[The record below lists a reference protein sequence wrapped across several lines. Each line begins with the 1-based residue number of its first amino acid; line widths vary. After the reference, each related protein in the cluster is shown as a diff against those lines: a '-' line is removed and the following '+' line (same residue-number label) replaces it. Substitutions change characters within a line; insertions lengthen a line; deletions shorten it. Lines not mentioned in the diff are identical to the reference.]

1 MESGVGMTW
10 GSELRATPSNTVA
23 RLTCITWAAALAM
36 LTGVKLVNAQE
47 AAVTESASASASVEA
62 TDQLPDAEI
71 SEAPPPQADPTGS
84 VLDYEP
90 SESISEDLSVSF
102 PVDI

>member
-1 MESGVGMTW
+1 MTW
-10 GSELRATPSNTVA
+10 DSEWRAMPSNAPLPSKLSLWVMT
-23 RLTCITWAAALAM
+23 IAL
-36 LTGVKLVNAQE
+36 LIGGNVVSAQE
-47 AAVTESASASASVEA
+47 EPVAEAAPAEVEA
-62 TDQLPDAEI
+62 TNESRQSDATD
-71 SEAPPPQADPTGS
+71 SPRSQTDPGA

>member
-1 MESGVGMTW
+1 MTW
-10 GSELRATPSNTVA
+10 GSEWRAMPSNTPLPSKLSA
-23 RLTCITWAAALAM
+23 WAVTIAL
-36 LTGVKLVNAQE
+36 LIGGNVVSAQE
-47 AAVTESASASASVEA
+47 EPAADAAEVEA
-62 TDQLPDAEI
+62 TNESSQSDATN
-71 SEAPPPQADPTGS
+71 PPQFQTDPGA

>member
-1 MESGVGMTW
+1 MTW
-10 GSELRATPSNTVA
+10 GSELRAMPSNTP
-23 RLTCITWAAALAM
+23 LPSKLNLWAVTIAL
-36 LTGVKLVNAQE
+36 LIVCSVVNAQE
-47 AAVTESASASASVEA
+47 ESAADAGVAATNESSQSDA
-62 TDQLPDAEI
+62 TDPTQ
-71 SEAPPPQADPTGS
+71 PQADPGA

>member
-10 GSELRATPSNTVA
+10 GSELRATPSNAVA

-47 AAVTESASASASVEA
+47 AAVTESASVEA

>member
-1 MESGVGMTW
+1 M
-10 GSELRATPSNTVA
+10 PSNTPLSPKLGLRAVTIA
-23 RLTCITWAAALAM
+23 LLMGSNVVSAQEEPAAAA
-36 LTGVKLVNAQE
+36 
-47 AAVTESASASASVEA
+47 TEVEETNESGQSDA
-62 TDQLPDAEI
+62 TD
-71 SEAPPPQADPTGS
+71 SPQSQTDPGA

>member
-1 MESGVGMTW
+1 MT
-10 GSELRATPSNTVA
+10 
-23 RLTCITWAAALAM
+23 IAL
-36 LTGVKLVNAQE
+36 LIGGNLVRAQE
-47 AAVTESASASASVEA
+47 KPAADNATEVEA
-62 TDQLPDAEI
+62 TNESSQSDATD
-71 SEAPPPQADPTGS
+71 STQPQTDPEA

>member
-1 MESGVGMTW
+1 MQNSVRVARHHVAFYALALCACVANTVFAQDTPGVSGAPEEGEIAISDAGAGQAVD
-10 GSELRATPSNTVA
+10 EAAATPEP
-23 RLTCITWAAALAM
+23 
-36 LTGVKLVNAQE
+36 G
-47 AAVTESASASASVEA
+47 ASG
-62 TDQLPDAEI
+62 T
-71 SEAPPPQADPTGS
+71 

>member
-1 MESGVGMTW
+1 MT
-10 GSELRATPSNTVA
+10 
-23 RLTCITWAAALAM
+23 IAL
-36 LTGVKLVNAQE
+36 LIGGNLVSAQE
-47 AAVTESASASASVEA
+47 KPAADNATEVEA
-62 TDQLPDAEI
+62 TNESSQSDATDSTQLQTDP
-71 SEAPPPQADPTGS
+71 EA

>member
-47 AAVTESASASASVEA
+47 AAVTESAPASVEA
-62 TDQLPDAEI
+62 TYQLPDAEI

>member
-23 RLTCITWAAALAM
+23 RYTCITWAAALAM

-47 AAVTESASASASVEA
+47 AAVTESAPASVEA

-71 SEAPPPQADPTGS
+71 SEAPPPQADHTGS

>member
-1 MESGVGMTW
+1 MTW
-10 GSELRATPSNTVA
+10 GSELRDTPSNTVVRSTLSA
-23 RLTCITWAAALAM
+23 WAIALAM

-47 AAVTESASASASVEA
+47 TAVTESAPASVEA

>member
-1 MESGVGMTW
+1 M
-10 GSELRATPSNTVA
+10 A

-47 AAVTESASASASVEA
+47 AAVTESASVEA

>member
-1 MESGVGMTW
+1 MTW
-10 GSELRATPSNTVA
+10 GSEWRAMPSNAPIPSKLSLWVMS
-23 RLTCITWAAALAM
+23 IAL
-36 LTGVKLVNAQE
+36 LIGGSVVSAQE
-47 AAVTESASASASVEA
+47 EPAADATEVEA
-62 TDQLPDAEI
+62 TNESRQSDATD
-71 SEAPPPQADPTGS
+71 SPQSQTDPGA

>member
-1 MESGVGMTW
+1 MTIALLI
-10 GSELRATPSNTVA
+10 GGNVVSAQEEP
-23 RLTCITWAAALAM
+23 AAAAD
-36 LTGVKLVNAQE
+36 A
-47 AAVTESASASASVEA
+47 TEVEA
-62 TDQLPDAEI
+62 TNESSQSDATD
-71 SEAPPPQADPTGS
+71 APQSQTDPGA

>member
-10 GSELRATPSNTVA
+10 GSELRATPSSTVA

-47 AAVTESASASASVEA
+47 AAVTESAPASVEA

>member
-1 MESGVGMTW
+1 MTIALLIGGNVVSAQEEPAAEADATEVEVTNESGQ
-10 GSELRATPSNTVA
+10 SD
-23 RLTCITWAAALAM
+23 
-36 LTGVKLVNAQE
+36 
-47 AAVTESASASASVEA
+47 A
-62 TDQLPDAEI
+62 TD
-71 SEAPPPQADPTGS
+71 SPQSQTDPGA

>member
-1 MESGVGMTW
+1 M
-10 GSELRATPSNTVA
+10 PSNA
-23 RLTCITWAAALAM
+23 LLPSKLSLWAITIVLLIGGNLVSAQEEPAAA
-36 LTGVKLVNAQE
+36 NAAE
-47 AAVTESASASASVEA
+47 VEA
-62 TDQLPDAEI
+62 TNESSQSDATD
-71 SEAPPPQADPTGS
+71 STQPQTDPEA

>member
-1 MESGVGMTW
+1 MTW
-10 GSELRATPSNTVA
+10 GSELRAMPSNTP
-23 RLTCITWAAALAM
+23 LPSKLSLWAVSIAL
-36 LTGVKLVNAQE
+36 LIGGNVVSAQE
-47 AAVTESASASASVEA
+47 EPAADAAPAEVAATNESSQSDA
-62 TDQLPDAEI
+62 TDPTQ
-71 SEAPPPQADPTGS
+71 PQADPGA

>member
-1 MESGVGMTW
+1 MTW

-23 RLTCITWAAALAM
+23 QLTCITWAAALAM

-47 AAVTESASASASVEA
+47 AAVTESAPASVEA

>member
-1 MESGVGMTW
+1 M
-10 GSELRATPSNTVA
+10 GSHVVSAQEEP
-23 RLTCITWAAALAM
+23 AAA
-36 LTGVKLVNAQE
+36 
-47 AAVTESASASASVEA
+47 TEVEA
-62 TDQLPDAEI
+62 TNESGQSDATD
-71 SEAPPPQADPTGS
+71 SPQSQTDPGA

>member
-1 MESGVGMTW
+1 M
-10 GSELRATPSNTVA
+10 PSNAPLPSKLSLWVMTIALLIGGNVVSA
-23 RLTCITWAAALAM
+23 QEEPAAAAD
-36 LTGVKLVNAQE
+36 A
-47 AAVTESASASASVEA
+47 TEVEA
-62 TDQLPDAEI
+62 TNVSGQSDATD
-71 SEAPPPQADPTGS
+71 SPQSQTDPGA

>member
-1 MESGVGMTW
+1 MTIA
-10 GSELRATPSNTVA
+10 L
-23 RLTCITWAAALAM
+23 LTGGNLVSAQEEPAAA
-36 LTGVKLVNAQE
+36 NAAE
-47 AAVTESASASASVEA
+47 VEA
-62 TDQLPDAEI
+62 TNESSQSDATD
-71 SEAPPPQADPTGS
+71 STQPQTDPEA

>member
-1 MESGVGMTW
+1 MT
-10 GSELRATPSNTVA
+10 
-23 RLTCITWAAALAM
+23 IAL
-36 LTGVKLVNAQE
+36 LIGGNLVSAQE
-47 AAVTESASASASVEA
+47 EPAADANATEVEA
-62 TDQLPDAEI
+62 TNESSQSDATD
-71 SEAPPPQADPTGS
+71 STQPQTDPEA

>member
-1 MESGVGMTW
+1 MTW
-10 GSELRATPSNTVA
+10 GSELRAMPSNTP
-23 RLTCITWAAALAM
+23 LPSKLNLWAVTIAL
-36 LTGVKLVNAQE
+36 LIVGNVVSAQE
-47 AAVTESASASASVEA
+47 ESAADAADAGVAATNESSQSDA
-62 TDQLPDAEI
+62 TDPTQ
-71 SEAPPPQADPTGS
+71 PQADPGA

>member
-1 MESGVGMTW
+1 M
-10 GSELRATPSNTVA
+10 PSNTPLPSKLSLWAMTIALLIGGNLVSA
-23 RLTCITWAAALAM
+23 QEEPAAA
-36 LTGVKLVNAQE
+36 NA
-47 AAVTESASASASVEA
+47 TEVEA
-62 TDQLPDAEI
+62 TNESSQSDATA
-71 SEAPPPQADPTGS
+71 STQPQTDPEA

>member
-1 MESGVGMTW
+1 
-10 GSELRATPSNTVA
+10 
-23 RLTCITWAAALAM
+23 M
-36 LTGVKLVNAQE
+36 LIGVKLVNAQE
-47 AAVTESASASASVEA
+47 TAVTESAPASVEA

>member
-1 MESGVGMTW
+1 MTIALLI
-10 GSELRATPSNTVA
+10 GGNLVSAQEEP
-23 RLTCITWAAALAM
+23 AAA
-36 LTGVKLVNAQE
+36 NAAE
-47 AAVTESASASASVEA
+47 VEA
-62 TDQLPDAEI
+62 TNESSQSDATNPAQPQTDP
-71 SEAPPPQADPTGS
+71 EA

>member
-10 GSELRATPSNTVA
+10 GSELRDTPSNTVM
-23 RLTCITWAAALAM
+23 RSTLSALAITLTM
-36 LTGVKLVNAQE
+36 LTGVDLVIAQE
-47 AAVTESASASASVEA
+47 AAVTEATPASVET
-62 TDQLPDAEI
+62 TDQPANAEI
-71 SEAPPPQADPTGS
+71 TEAPPPQADPTGA

>member
-36 LTGVKLVNAQE
+36 LIGVKLVNAQE
-47 AAVTESASASASVEA
+47 AAVTESASVEA

>member
-1 MESGVGMTW
+1 MENGVGMTW
-10 GSELRATPSNTVA
+10 GSELRDTPSNTVA
-23 RLTCITWAAALAM
+23 RSTLLAWAIALTM
-36 LTGVKLVNAQE
+36 LTGVDLVSAQE
-47 AAVTESASASASVEA
+47 AAVTEAAPASVEA
-62 TDQLPDAEI
+62 TDQPADAEI
-71 SEAPPPQADPTGS
+71 SEAPPPQTDPTGA

>member
-1 MESGVGMTW
+1 MPSNAPIPSKLSLWVISIALLIGGNVVSAQEEPAAADATEVEVTSESGQ
-10 GSELRATPSNTVA
+10 SD
-23 RLTCITWAAALAM
+23 
-36 LTGVKLVNAQE
+36 
-47 AAVTESASASASVEA
+47 A
-62 TDQLPDAEI
+62 TD
-71 SEAPPPQADPTGS
+71 PPQSQTDPGA

>member
-10 GSELRATPSNTVA
+10 GSELRATPSKTVA

-47 AAVTESASASASVEA
+47 AAVTESAPASVEA

>member
-1 MESGVGMTW
+1 MT
-10 GSELRATPSNTVA
+10 
-23 RLTCITWAAALAM
+23 IAL
-36 LTGVKLVNAQE
+36 LIGGNLVSAQE
-47 AAVTESASASASVEA
+47 KPAADNATEVEA
-62 TDQLPDAEI
+62 TNESSQSDATNPAQPQTDP
-71 SEAPPPQADPTGS
+71 EA